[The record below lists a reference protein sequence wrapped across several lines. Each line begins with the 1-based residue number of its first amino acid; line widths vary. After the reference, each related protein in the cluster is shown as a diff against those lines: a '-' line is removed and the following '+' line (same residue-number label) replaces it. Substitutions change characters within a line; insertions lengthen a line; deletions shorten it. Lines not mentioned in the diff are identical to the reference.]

1 MSTYRRGFFIN
12 RSGEYVSDLIEAT
25 RFIRFL
31 NVDSLLGD
39 QPVYMQLNQSI
50 ASAGLTGAALQAQ
63 PSLWLAQIPIQ
74 TRYTYDLGKPY
85 SQCHVYLY
93 RGDGGLISGR
103 LDTEIEP
110 FGDII
115 DRIPAGTTDILDRP
129 GRLLGHVTVDSQST
143 PVQAGNQ
150 NTFGNGGT
158 STVNVQALLFAANAS
173 RKKFQIYNESL
184 LSGGPGL
191 VEVSEGGGVQ
201 IAVIGPGQTYES
213 DPPIYTGPLYFTPRL
228 SGTIPIT
235 GIEYF

>member
-12 RSGEYVSDLIEAT
+12 QSGEFVSDLIEAT

-31 NVDSLLGD
+31 NVDSTLGD

-129 GRLLGHVTVDSQST
+129 GRLLGHVTVDSQGLPT
-143 PVQAGNQ
+143 QAGSQ
-150 NTFGNGGT
+150 NTTQSVSNTIDTTF
-158 STVNVQALLFAANAS
+158 LLFATNTA
-173 RKKFQIYNESL
+173 RKKVQIYN
-184 LSGGPGL
+184 GGLTGGNVGL
-191 VEVSEGGGVQ
+191 VEIIEGTNNVG
-201 IAVIGPGQTYES
+201 ILAPGQTWETN
-213 DPPIYTGPLYFTPRL
+213 PPVWTGPISVTPRKNSNIVI
-228 SGTIPIT
+228 SGV
-235 GIEYF
+235 EDF